1 MPIPMV
7 TVYSRPGCRLCE
19 KLMAQLEALRAEAE
33 FVWREVNIDEDPVL
47 RERYN
52 EHVPV
57 VAMGGED
64 VFFHRLDAAKFI
76 EKLKASS

>member
-1 MPIPMV
+1 MPVPLV

-19 KLMAQLEALRAEAE
+19 KLMAQLEGLRSQAE
-33 FVWREVNIDEDPVL
+33 FTWEEVNIDEDPVL

-52 EHVPV
+52 EQVPV

-64 VFFHRLDAAKFI
+64 VFFHRLDASKFL
-76 EKLKASS
+76 EKLKASA